1 MRRDEL
7 YLVDMIEAAVAA
19 RAFVQDV
26 DETSFLESDLI
37 QSAVLQKDQD
47 AEPAL

>member
-19 RAFVQDV
+19 TASSRTSTRPRSWRA
-26 DETSFLESDLI
+26 T
-37 QSAVLQKDQD
+37 
-47 AEPAL
+47 